1 MQKTTRNNTYCI
13 ICIICAHTTWFI
25 YKRSQYCIN
34 LFVACIL
41 YDLFQNAPN
50 SISSYLLYFPSYL
63 LYFPNASKTSSYLL
77 YSSGCHRP
85 CCIQAVVTAQVV
97 TGRCGIARL
106 HGGLSVVPA
115 MHWRRHGTNFAFGV
129 LGRTGYPNWGRAGS
143 GVSLHRALPSLEPE
157 RDIIGLKVESG
168 WPCMAS
174 RFPDSSLISG
184 PHQGPKI
191 ARAKIYTKLIAQLC
205 RLRSGDRTGSHR
217 I

>member
-1 MQKTTRNNTYCI
+1 MR
-13 ICIICAHTTWFI
+13 
-25 YKRSQYCIN
+25 
-34 LFVACIL
+34 IL
-41 YDLFQNAPN
+41 HDLFTNVPN
-50 SISSYLLYFPSYL
+50 TVSIYLLHAYCMIY
-63 LYFPNASKTSSYLL
+63 SKT
-77 YSSGCHRP
+77 RP
-85 CCIQAVVTAQVV
+85 IVYQAICCIFQTLPTLQAICCIQAVVTAQVV

-184 PHQGPKI
+184 PHQGQKI